1 MTCLS
6 VCTSMACDPDSYPH
20 SVRDSPLSMSSPSL
34 RILVRLATM
43 PLSPIVGQW
52 GPHPLLSL
60 PPLSHLSHAP
70 RAFVSSAIF
79 SGPLVRVV
87 ARCMVRVYMSWPI
100 CLLLSFLSYVYL
112 SILTLNCNLTTMS
125 SRLPT
130 SSLLPTLS
138 YVAFLYQYQSTGKR
152 CPSITSRP

>member
-60 PPLSHLSHAP
+60 PSQQPHP
-70 RAFVSSAIF
+70 RWNQTAS
-79 SGPLVRVV
+79 PKN
-87 ARCMVRVYMSWPI
+87 YD
-100 CLLLSFLSYVYL
+100 YD
-112 SILTLNCNLTTMS
+112 
-125 SRLPT
+125 SRW
-130 SSLLPTLS
+130 
-138 YVAFLYQYQSTGKR
+138 VQM
-152 CPSITSRP
+152 